1 MFKTPNVNYGP
12 QLQAPRYFL
21 YGKTFGI
28 RTSSFWYQ
36 KKKKEREGNRRKN
49 PVEGGAGEEIDEN
62 TLFRIKPK
70 P

>member
-1 MFKTPNVNYGP
+1 M
-12 QLQAPRYFL
+12 APSSKLLATSYMERL
-21 YGKTFGI
+21 LGLEPAVFGTK
-28 RTSSFWYQ
+28 RR
-36 KKKKEREGNRRKN
+36 KKEREGNRRKN